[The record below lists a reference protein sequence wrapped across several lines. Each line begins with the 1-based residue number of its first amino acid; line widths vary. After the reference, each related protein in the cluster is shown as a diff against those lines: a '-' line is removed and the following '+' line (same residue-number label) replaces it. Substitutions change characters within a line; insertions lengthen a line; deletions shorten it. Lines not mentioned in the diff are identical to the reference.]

1 MVVQKTEVILAKLP
15 VDDDLR
21 RADCLA
27 VAKLIE
33 GASSEDHYLKVA
45 V

>member
-15 VDDDLR
+15 VDDALQ

-27 VAKLIE
+27 VEKLIE
-33 GASSEDHYLKVA
+33 EASYEDHCLKVA